1 MPAEARRALRTPQV
15 ARRMETEGTD
25 VAANSPREFGAEV
38 KAECEKWRQRVR
50 KTGMKF

>member
-15 ARRMETEGTD
+15 ARRMETGGTD

-38 KAECEKWRQRVR
+38 KAEYEKWRQRVR